1 MLDVSVGEHGGPR
14 HVWSFHVPINASR
27 SALWLQRDSSLL
39 LSRKIHKYKTT
50 KNTQIYT
57 NIQMHKFPTM
67 PHVQPNTLNIIGLVC
82 KNILL

>member
-50 KNTQIYT
+50 KNTQTYKCISSQQCLT
-57 NIQMHKFPTM
+57 FSPT
-67 PHVQPNTLNIIGLVC
+67 H
-82 KNILL
+82 